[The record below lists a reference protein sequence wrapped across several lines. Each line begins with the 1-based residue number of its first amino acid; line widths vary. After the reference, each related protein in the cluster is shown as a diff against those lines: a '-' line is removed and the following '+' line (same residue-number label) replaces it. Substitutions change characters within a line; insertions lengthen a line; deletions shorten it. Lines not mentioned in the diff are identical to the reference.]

1 MEFKGKRIMVVCKET
16 YSYPLYFLARK
27 WLVNNKVA
35 AFFFNPIETMY
46 SKCLLNDT
54 TYYAYKKLEGL
65 KLYTS
70 NRIAK
75 EFTDKLYSNEYDY
88 AYVDMIEKDY
98 THFMNLNMQIL
109 STQFFTRHYHYRNY
123 IREFEIIF

>member
-1 MEFKGKRIMVVCKET
+1 
-16 YSYPLYFLARK
+16 
-27 WLVNNKVA
+27 
-35 AFFFNPIETMY
+35 MY

-109 STQFFTRHYHYRNY
+109 STQFLLVIITIVTICIHAHMHNNY
-123 IREFEIIF
+123 CG